1 MLDNIY
7 IYINLCVTN
16 KQRIV
21 IPFQIVRTTERERAM
36 DDDYW
41 NSSSVTKKV
50 NQQGIFDKDGGNT
63 LDVSASVTHGVF
75 FSLPF
80 DLPTLL

>member
-1 MLDNIY
+1 
-7 IYINLCVTN
+7 
-16 KQRIV
+16 
-21 IPFQIVRTTERERAM
+21 M

-63 LDVSASVTHGVF
+63 LDVSAPMDNGAC
-75 FSLPF
+75 LA
-80 DLPTLL
+80 TLLPSDYPLAL